1 VHQRAQLLLALA
13 VVGFTSCG
21 GAGPARPATTTSPT
35 AEPSCSSTADAGVGS
50 IVVDGIERAYALHL
64 PAATGE
70 PSPLVVLLHGHR
82 GSAAGIT
89 AASGLPDAAVAEG
102 YVVVVPEGLGDPA
115 RWNFDGRPD
124 GPDDGAFL
132 DALLAELAATA
143 CVDPR
148 RVALVGSSNGAA
160 FAGTRACTAAALVMV
175 IATLPPDCPAARPS
189 ILTIRGTA
197 DATVAYDGT
206 PEMVAAMAADAGC
219 GDDALVDTPHPGVER
234 TTYVDCAGG
243 GSVVLDTVHGA
254 AHTWPGGP
262 EAQRPGNSDAGRTFD
277 ASAEVLAFLRPVLA
291 AP

>member
-1 VHQRAQLLLALA
+1 MHQRAPLLLALA
-13 VVGFTSCG
+13 VVGFASCG
-21 GAGPARPATTTSPT
+21 GDDPTGPAATTSPT
-35 AEPSCSSTADAGVGS
+35 AEPSCPVTAEAGAGS
-50 IVVDGIERAYALHL
+50 VVVDDVERDYTLHL
-64 PAATGE
+64 PDATAG

-160 FAGTRACTAAALVMV
+160 FAGTRACTAAAVVMV
-175 IATLPPDCPAARPS
+175 IATLPPDCPGAHPS

-197 DATVAYDGT
+197 DATVDYDGT
-206 PEMVAAMAADAGC
+206 PEMVAAMASEAGC
-219 GDDALVDTPHPGVER
+219 ADDALVDTPHPDVER
-234 TTYVDCAGG
+234 TTYADCAGG
-243 GSVVLDTVHGA
+243 GTVVLDTVHGA
-254 AHTWPGGP
+254 AHAWPGGP

-291 AP
+291 AR